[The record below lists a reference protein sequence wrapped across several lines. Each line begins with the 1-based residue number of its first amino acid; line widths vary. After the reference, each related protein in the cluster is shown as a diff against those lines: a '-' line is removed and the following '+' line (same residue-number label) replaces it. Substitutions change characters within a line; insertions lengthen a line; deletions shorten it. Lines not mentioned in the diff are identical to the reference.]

1 MIALPTVTAANY
13 NNYIE
18 KIKTFPML
26 MPEDVQVKLLM
37 AYIEDENAIKDL
49 LHSNMRFVISV
60 AKKFQSNGYSIPL
73 PDLINSGN
81 KGLLEA
87 IRHYHHGHD
96 HNKFTT
102 VLVIFSS
109 NRIKEDFNL

>member
-1 MIALPTVTAANY
+1 MIKLPTVTEENY

-26 MPEDVQVKLLM
+26 IAEDVQVKLLM
-37 AYIEDENAIKDL
+37 AYIKDERAIKDL

-60 AKKFQSNGYSIPL
+60 AKKFQNNGVQISL
-73 PDLINSGN
+73 PELVNSGN
-81 KGLLEA
+81 KGLLQA
-87 IRHYHHGHD
+87 IKYYHHGHEN
-96 HNKFTT
+96 NKFTN
-102 VLVIFSS
+102 VMVIFSS